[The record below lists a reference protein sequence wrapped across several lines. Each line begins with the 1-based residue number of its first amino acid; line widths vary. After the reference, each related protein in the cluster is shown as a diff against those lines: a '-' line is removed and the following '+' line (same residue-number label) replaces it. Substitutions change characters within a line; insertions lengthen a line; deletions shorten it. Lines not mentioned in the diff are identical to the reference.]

1 MPLEVVVAR
10 LERALGA
17 TGTAQ
22 LRRQLDFW
30 RTTQNEA
37 AMEEWR
43 QRQVARMFSL
53 SEFVKRLKFRFTR
66 WYNRKHRRKG
76 VLWESRYTSV
86 IVEEEQRALAHD
98 GGESAGPART
108 GADHWANGLAEEVFS
123 WQFSVFRRGADS
135 GGTEALGG

>member
-10 LERALGA
+10 LARALGA

-30 RTTQNEA
+30 RTTKNEA
-37 AMEEWR
+37 AIEEWR

-66 WYNRKHRRKG
+66 WYNRKIGRKG

-86 IVEEEQRALAHD
+86 IVEEEQRALR
-98 GGESAGPART
+98 GLART
-108 GADHWANGLAEEVFS
+108 GADHRSNGMAEEVFS
-123 WQFSVFRRGADS
+123 WQFSVFRRGAES